1 MVRTPVGRVVIDN
14 TGKVN
19 GRGAYL
25 VRNKEVILLAQ
36 KKNALSQAL
45 NIEVDQVIYE
55 KLLEEV
61 ND

>member
-1 MVRTPVGRVVIDN
+1 
-14 TGKVN
+14 
-19 GRGAYL
+19 